1 MIMSNTMIM
10 PSENQTLSE
19 AQALGILIEHSVKQQ
34 RQLDSFALQL
44 RMITEDV
51 AAMRETVMQ
60 LEKVTPAQAT
70 ALGQAVRN
78 RAQQLAADYGLDE
91 SHLTRITGEIRRALR
106 VSYGIGRYKD
116 LPRVLFETALHRIDL
131 WDEFTIM
138 EALRNE

>member
-1 MIMSNTMIM
+1 MSNTLITA
-10 PSENQTLSE
+10 PDNQMLTE

-60 LEKVTPAQAT
+60 LEKVSPAQAT
-70 ALGQAVRN
+70 ALGQAVRI
-78 RAQQLAADYGLDE
+78 RAQQLAADYGLSDE
-91 SHLTRITGEIRRALR
+91 TLPRITNEIRKALR
-106 VSYGIGRYKD
+106 VNYGISRYKD
-116 LPRVLFETALHRIDL
+116 LPRVLYETALHRIDL

-138 EALRNE
+138 EGLRRE

>member
-1 MIMSNTMIM
+1 MTMSNSIITAPGGQMITE
-10 PSENQTLSE
+10 S
-19 AQALGILIEHSVKQQ
+19 QALGILIEHSVKQQ

-70 ALGQAVRN
+70 ALGQAVRI
-78 RAQQLAADYGLDE
+78 RAQQLAADYGLSDE
-91 SHLTRITGEIRRALR
+91 TLPRISNEIRKALR
-106 VSYGIGRYKD
+106 VNYGISRYKD
-116 LPRVLFETALHRIDL
+116 LPRVLYETALHRIDL

-138 EALRNE
+138 EGLRRE

>member
-1 MIMSNTMIM
+1 MSNTLITA
-10 PSENQTLSE
+10 PDNQMLTE
-19 AQALGILIEHSVKQQ
+19 TQALGILIEHSVKQQ

-70 ALGQAVRN
+70 ALGQAVRI
-78 RAQQLAADYGLDE
+78 RAQQLAADYGLGDE
-91 SHLTRITGEIRRALR
+91 TLPRISNEIRKALR
-106 VSYGIGRYKD
+106 VNYGISRYKD
-116 LPRVLFETALHRIDL
+116 LPRVLYETALHRIDL

-138 EALRNE
+138 EGLRRE

>member
-91 SHLTRITGEIRRALR
+91 SHLPRITNEIRKSLR